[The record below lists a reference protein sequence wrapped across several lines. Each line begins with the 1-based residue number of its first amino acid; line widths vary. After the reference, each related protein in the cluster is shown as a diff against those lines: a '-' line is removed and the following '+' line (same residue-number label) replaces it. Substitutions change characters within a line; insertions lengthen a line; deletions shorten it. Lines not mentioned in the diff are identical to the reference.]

1 MKKYLWV
8 KQINIYVI
16 LMWLFRHIDQMIMII
31 KIIANII
38 ELSVYARLYE
48 RHILSFI
55 KFSPFCDGGN
65 IFIQIL

>member
-1 MKKYLWV
+1 
-8 KQINIYVI
+8 
-16 LMWLFRHIDQMIMII
+16 MWLFRHIDQMIMII

-38 ELSVYARLYE
+38 ELSVYARHYE
-48 RHILSFI
+48 CHILSFI

>member
-1 MKKYLWV
+1 
-8 KQINIYVI
+8 
-16 LMWLFRHIDQMIMII
+16 MWLFRHIDQTIMII

-38 ELSVYARLYE
+38 ELSVYARHYE
-48 RHILSFI
+48 CHIHSFI